1 MCQESRA
8 KQNIPHMIKPWNDVN
23 PIENKKKYFYDF
35 GQGLQ
40 YKMQSGLQ

>member
-23 PIENKKKYFYDF
+23 QIENKKICLWF

>member
-23 PIENKKKYFYDF
+23 PIENKKYFYDF

>member
-23 PIENKKKYFYDF
+23 QIEKKKYFYDF

>member
-23 PIENKKKYFYDF
+23 QIENKNKKYDF

>member
-8 KQNIPHMIKPWNDVN
+8 KQNIPHMIKPWNDVS
-23 PIENKKKYFYDF
+23 PIEKKKFYDF